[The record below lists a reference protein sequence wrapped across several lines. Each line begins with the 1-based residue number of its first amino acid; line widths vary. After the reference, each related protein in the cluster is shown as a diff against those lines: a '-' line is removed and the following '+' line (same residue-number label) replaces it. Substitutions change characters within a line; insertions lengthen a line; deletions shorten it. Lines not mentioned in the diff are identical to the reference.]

1 MGFFE
6 ILLIAVVALFVV
18 GPERMPEAVRSVV
31 LTIGRIK
38 RSFNSARTE
47 LEKQI
52 GADDIRRQL
61 HNESVME
68 SLGKIRENLSDI
80 DKKIDTEEAD
90 IPCDEQEYDYAP
102 GHHHKQ
108 LPDDNAI
115 GNHTATDKAND
126 KMAAKKESWAH
137 QNLPKAHP

>member
-18 GPERMPEAVRSVV
+18 GPERMPEAVRSVA

-52 GADDIRRQL
+52 GTDDIRRQL

-68 SLGKIRENLSDI
+68 SLGKIKDNLSDI
-80 DKKIDTEEAD
+80 DKKIDSGEMDMPWTD
-90 IPCDEQEYDYAP
+90 DEYDYGP
-102 GHHHKQ
+102 GHHHNDTA
-108 LPDDNAI
+108 PDDDTNTIA
-115 GNHTATDKAND
+115 NQAADDKPKDKTSAN
-126 KMAAKKESWAH
+126 K
-137 QNLPKAHP
+137 NT

>member
-31 LTIGRIK
+31 LTMGRIK

-52 GADDIRRQL
+52 GTDDIRRQL

-68 SLGKIRENLSDI
+68 SLGKIKSELTSLEQ
-80 DKKIDTEEAD
+80 KTEPLEAEA
-90 IPCDEQEYDYAP
+90 PWDEDEDEYDYGP
-102 GHHHKQ
+102 DHHHNESDSAALDEYQEAKPAQ
-108 LPDDNAI
+108 NHAADDDNPPQQK
-115 GNHTATDKAND
+115 T
-126 KMAAKKESWAH
+126 S
-137 QNLPKAHP
+137 